1 MHQQQQPKKSLASFQ
16 EAARGRG
23 VAIGMD
29 GDGGGGDV
37 LEKKGGE
44 ELSGKFGPET
54 DGERSGGVS
63 PTCASTCTIHQTPPR
78 GEEKGG

>member
-1 MHQQQQPKKSLASFQ
+1 M
-16 EAARGRG
+16 EMGGGR
-23 VAIGMD
+23 
-29 GDGGGGDV
+29 GGDV

-63 PTCASTCTIHQTPPR
+63 PTWASTIHQTPPR
-78 GEEKGG
+78 GEEKGGSRKCGWCGRTAIELHDSSRA